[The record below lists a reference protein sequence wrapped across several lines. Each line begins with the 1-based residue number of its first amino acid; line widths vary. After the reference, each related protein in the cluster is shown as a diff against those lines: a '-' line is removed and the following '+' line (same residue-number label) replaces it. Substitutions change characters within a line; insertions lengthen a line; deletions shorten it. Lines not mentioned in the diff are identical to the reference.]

1 MKFIQN
7 FILLF
12 IIQFSKIFNI
22 KIKLPNTGDLRRK
35 LFLTNHAINKL
46 KDQISIRLEK
56 NKSMQNYEKNNLFI
70 ESHSHE
76 MNFKESSIPEVH
88 HKPAQTMVSIK
99 NIKLNK
105 KFGNS
110 LQEDIKHDMDL
121 GNKVYEFFNENPNHL
136 NLNKIK
142 NEIKTTGYKEINDL
156 IDLLDNHPD
165 YIEHSNM
172 EHFYTQ
178 EILNSSKN
186 LLYKKN
192 EKIKNS
198 QNSQKFNFLNR
209 GIKTT
214 EINIKKKLS
223 SQISPFPTRQT
234 YKFLQHKSNSNK
246 NINNNL
252 FSNNIPL
259 ENLQN
264 GPLYL

>member
-12 IIQFSKIFNI
+12 IIQIYKIFNL

-35 LFLTNHAINKL
+35 LFLTNLAINKL

-56 NKSMQNYEKNNLFI
+56 NKTTQNYEKNNLFI
-70 ESHSHE
+70 DSHYHE
-76 MNFKESSIPEVH
+76 MNFKESSIAKIN
-88 HKPAQTMVSIK
+88 HKPAQTMESIK

-105 KFGNS
+105 KFGKS
-110 LQEDIKHDMDL
+110 IQDDIKHDMDL
-121 GNKVYEFFNENPNHL
+121 GNKVYEFFNKNPNHL

-156 IDLLDNHPD
+156 VDLLDNHPD

-172 EHFYTQ
+172 EDFYTQ

-192 EKIKNS
+192 QKIKNS
-198 QNSQKFNFLNR
+198 QNSQKYNILNN
-209 GIKTT
+209 GIKTK
-214 EINIKKKLS
+214 EINLEKKLS
-223 SQISPFPTRQT
+223 PQNSTFPSPKT
-234 YKFLQHKSNSNK
+234 YKFLQHQANSNK
-246 NINNNL
+246 NINNDL
-252 FSNNIPL
+252 FSKNIQL
-259 ENLQN
+259 QNLQN